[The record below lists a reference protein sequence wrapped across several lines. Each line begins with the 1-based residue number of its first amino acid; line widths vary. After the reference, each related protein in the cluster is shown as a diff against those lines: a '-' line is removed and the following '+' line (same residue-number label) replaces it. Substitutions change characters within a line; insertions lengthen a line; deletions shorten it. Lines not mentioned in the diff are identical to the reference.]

1 MIGFIKSC
9 DNLNGFFGIVVE
21 VFINARAYMKKLIIM
36 ILMFG
41 GVAVAEEKNIAIVIH
56 GGAGTI
62 ERDQLSAEQEAS
74 IKQALQAALD
84 AGYAVLESGGDSSQA
99 IIAAI
104 KIMENSPNFNAGKG
118 AVYTKPGK
126 HELDAS
132 IMRGNDL
139 EAGAVAGVSFTKNPI
154 LAAEQVMIN
163 SPHVMLAGSGADTF
177 SKLRGLEQVENN
189 YFDTEA
195 RFKAWQEVDEKTKAK
210 QTEQASA
217 QDVLD
222 AEFKFGTVG
231 AVAIDK
237 AGNLAA
243 GTSTGGMTYKA
254 WGRIGDSPVIG
265 AGTYADNRSCGIS
278 ATGHGEFFIRYAVA
292 HDICARVRYQNKTL
306 QQAADEVIMG
316 ELNAVGGSGGI
327 IGMDPAGKPV
337 MVFNTPGMYRGFKTT
352 SASKVAIYGDED

>member
-1 MIGFIKSC
+1 
-9 DNLNGFFGIVVE
+9 
-21 VFINARAYMKKLIIM
+21 MKIITT
-36 ILMFG
+36 LLCLLG
-41 GVAVAEEKNIAIVIH
+41 GLAMAAEQQISLVIH

-62 ERDQLSAEQEAS
+62 KRDQLSTEQEQA
-74 IKQALQAALD
+74 IKQSLQDALN
-84 AGYAVLESGGDSSQA
+84 AGYAVLEGGGDSTQA

-104 KIMENSPNFNAGKG
+104 KVMEDAPHFNAGKG

-132 IMRGNDL
+132 IMRGSDL
-139 EAGAVAGVSFTKNPI
+139 QAGAVAGVSFTKNPI
-154 LAAEQVMIN
+154 MAAEQVMLN

-195 RFKAWQEVDEKTKAK
+195 RFKAWQEVDAKTRAK
-210 QTEQASA
+210 QAETADG

-231 AVAIDK
+231 AVAVDQHGTI
-237 AGNLAA
+237 AA

-292 HDICARVRYQNKTL
+292 HDICARVRYQGKSL
-306 QQAADEVIMG
+306 QQAADEVIMQ
-316 ELNAVGGSGGI
+316 ELNEVGGSGGI
-327 IGMDPAGKPV
+327 IGMDPQGNPV
-337 MVFNTPGMYRGFKTT
+337 MVFNTPGMYRGYRTPEK
-352 SASKVAIYGDED
+352 SAVAIYGDE

>member
-1 MIGFIKSC
+1 MKIITTLLCLLGGLAMAAEQQIG
-9 DNLNGFFGIVVE
+9 
-21 VFINARAYMKKLIIM
+21 
-36 ILMFG
+36 
-41 GVAVAEEKNIAIVIH
+41 IVIH

-62 ERDQLSAEQEAS
+62 KRDQLTAEQEQAINAS
-74 IKQALQAALD
+74 LQQALD
-84 AGYAVLESGGDSSQA
+84 AGYAVLESGGDSTQA

-104 KIMENSPNFNAGKG
+104 KVMEDAPHFNAGKG

-154 LAAEQVMIN
+154 LAAEQVMLN

-177 SKLRGLEQVENN
+177 SKLRGLEQVKND

-195 RFKAWQEVDEKTKAK
+195 RFKAWQEVDAKTRAK
-210 QTEQASA
+210 QTETADG

-231 AVAIDK
+231 AVAVDQS
-237 AGNLAA
+237 GNIAA

-292 HDICARVRYQNKTL
+292 HDICARVRYQNKSL
-306 QQAADEVIMG
+306 QQAADEVIMQ
-316 ELNAVGGSGGI
+316 ELKDVGGSGGI
-327 IGMDPAGKPV
+327 IGIDPQGHPV
-337 MVFNTPGMYRGFKTT
+337 MVFNTPGMYRGYKTPSG
-352 SASKVAIYGDED
+352 SAVAIYGDG

>member
-1 MIGFIKSC
+1 
-9 DNLNGFFGIVVE
+9 
-21 VFINARAYMKKLIIM
+21 MKKVTL
-36 ILMFG
+36 LMCLFG
-41 GVAVAEEKNIAIVIH
+41 GLAMAAEQQIAIVIH

-62 ERDQLSAEQEAS
+62 KRENLSAEQEQA

-84 AGYAVLESGGDSSQA
+84 AGYAVLEQGGDSTEG

-104 KIMENSPNFNAGKG
+104 QVMENSPHFNAGKG

-132 IMRGNDL
+132 IMRGSDL

-154 LAAEQVMIN
+154 LAAQQVMIN

-177 SKLRGLEQVENN
+177 SKLKGLEQVENN
-189 YFDTEA
+189 YFDTES
-195 RFKAWQEVDEKTKAK
+195 RYKAWQEVDAKTKAK
-210 QTEQASA
+210 KAELASG

-231 AVAIDK
+231 AVAVDK
-237 AGNLAA
+237 NGDLAA

-254 WGRIGDSPVIG
+254 WGRVGDSPIIG

-292 HDICARVRYQNKTL
+292 HDICARVRYQGKPL
-306 QQAADEVIMG
+306 QQAAEEVIMR
-316 ELNAVGGSGGI
+316 ELNEVGGSGGV
-327 IGMDPAGKPV
+327 IGMDPAGQPV
-337 MVFNTPGMYRGFKTT
+337 MVFNTPGMYRGFKTPV
-352 SASKVAIYGDED
+352 ANKVAIYGDE

>member
-1 MIGFIKSC
+1 
-9 DNLNGFFGIVVE
+9 
-21 VFINARAYMKKLIIM
+21 MKKVFLLM
-36 ILMFG
+36 ILFG
-41 GVAVAEEKNIAIVIH
+41 GLAMASEQQIAIVIH

-62 ERDQLSAEQEAS
+62 KRENLNAEQEQA
-74 IKQALQAALD
+74 IKQVLQAALD
-84 AGYAVLESGGDSSQA
+84 AGYAVLEQGGDSTQG

-104 KIMENSPNFNAGKG
+104 QVMENSPHFNAGKG

-154 LAAEQVMIN
+154 LAAEQVMLN

-177 SKLRGLEQVENN
+177 SKLKGLEQVDNS

-195 RFKAWQEVDEKTKAK
+195 RYKAWQEVNVKTKAK
-210 QTEQASA
+210 QADQASH

-222 AEFKFGTVG
+222 VEFKLGTVG
-231 AVAIDK
+231 AVAVDK
-237 AGNLAA
+237 NGDLAA

-254 WGRIGDSPVIG
+254 WGRVGDSPIIG

-292 HDICARVRYQNKTL
+292 HDICARVRYQNKSL
-306 QQAADEVIMG
+306 QQAADEVIMS
-316 ELNAVGGSGGI
+316 ELKAVGGSGGI
-327 IGMDPAGKPV
+327 IGMDPEGNPV
-337 MVFNTPGMYRGFKTT
+337 MVFNTAGMYRGYKIPT
-352 SASKVAIYGDED
+352 ASKVAIYGDE

>member
-1 MIGFIKSC
+1 MVLC
-9 DNLNGFFGIVVE
+9 
-21 VFINARAYMKKLIIM
+21 
-36 ILMFG
+36 LMG
-41 GVAVAEEKNIAIVIH
+41 AWTVAAEQNISIVIH

-62 ERDQLSAEQEAS
+62 NRDQLTAQQETA
-74 IKQALQAALD
+74 IKQALHTALD
-84 AGYAVLESGGDSSQA
+84 AGYAVLEQGGDSTQA

-104 KIMENSPNFNAGKG
+104 TVMEDSPHFNAGKG

-163 SPHVMLAGSGADTF
+163 SPHVMLAGEGADTF
-177 SKLRGLEQVENN
+177 SKLKGLEQVDNR

-195 RFKAWQEVDEKTKAK
+195 RHKAWQEVDAKTKAQK
-210 QTEQASA
+210 AATASEA
-217 QDVLD
+217 DILA

-237 AGNLAA
+237 NGHLAA

-278 ATGHGEFFIRYAVA
+278 ATGHGEYFIRYAVA
-292 HDICARVRYQNKTL
+292 HDICARVRYQNKSL
-306 QQAADEVIMG
+306 QQAAEEVIMG
-316 ELNAVGGSGGI
+316 ELKAVGGSGGI
-327 IGMDPAGKPV
+327 IGMNPEGQPV
-337 MVFNTPGMYRGFKTT
+337 MVFNTAGMYRGYKTEGM
-352 SASKVAIYGDED
+352 AKVAIYGDE

>member
-1 MIGFIKSC
+1 MKIITTLLCLLGGLAMAAEQQIG
-9 DNLNGFFGIVVE
+9 
-21 VFINARAYMKKLIIM
+21 
-36 ILMFG
+36 
-41 GVAVAEEKNIAIVIH
+41 IVIH

-62 ERDQLSAEQEAS
+62 KRDQLSAEQEQAINAS
-74 IKQALQAALD
+74 LQQALD
-84 AGYAVLESGGDSSQA
+84 AGYAVLESGGDSTQA

-104 KIMENSPNFNAGKG
+104 KVMEDAPHFNAGKG

-154 LAAEQVMIN
+154 LAAEQVMLN

-177 SKLRGLEQVENN
+177 SKLRGLEQVDND

-195 RFKAWQEVDEKTKAK
+195 RFKAWQEVDAKTRAK
-210 QTEQASA
+210 QTETADG

-231 AVAIDK
+231 AVAVDQ
-237 AGNLAA
+237 AGNIAA

-292 HDICARVRYQNKTL
+292 HDICARVRYQNKSL
-306 QQAADEVIMG
+306 QQAADEVIMQ
-316 ELNAVGGSGGI
+316 ELKDVGGSGGI
-327 IGMDPAGKPV
+327 IGMDPAGNPV
-337 MVFNTPGMYRGFKTT
+337 MVFNTPGMYRGYKTPSD
-352 SASKVAIYGDED
+352 SAVAIYGDE

>member
-1 MIGFIKSC
+1 MMC
-9 DNLNGFFGIVVE
+9 L
-21 VFINARAYMKKLIIM
+21 
-36 ILMFG
+36 FG
-41 GVAVAEEKNIAIVIH
+41 GLAMAAEQNISIVIH

-62 ERDQLSAEQEAS
+62 KRDQLTAEQEKS

-84 AGYAVLESGGDSSQA
+84 AGYAVLDSGGDSTAA

-104 KIMENSPNFNAGKG
+104 KVMENSPNFNAGKG

-132 IMRGNDL
+132 IMRGSDL

-154 LAAEQVMIN
+154 LAAEQVMLN

-177 SKLRGLEQVENN
+177 SKLKGLEQVDND

-195 RFKAWQEVDEKTKAK
+195 RFKAWQEVDAKTKAK
-210 QTEQASA
+210 QQEQASE

-231 AVAIDK
+231 AVAVDK
-237 AGNLAA
+237 NGDLAA

-292 HDICARVRYQNKTL
+292 HDICARVRYQNISL

-316 ELNAVGGSGGI
+316 ELKAVGGSGGI
-327 IGMDPAGKPV
+327 IGMDPQGNPV
-337 MVFNTPGMYRGFKTT
+337 MVFNTPGMYRGYKTT
-352 SASKVAIYGDED
+352 KKSKVGIYGDEN

>member
-1 MIGFIKSC
+1 
-9 DNLNGFFGIVVE
+9 
-21 VFINARAYMKKLIIM
+21 MKKLF
-36 ILMFG
+36 LMMCLFG
-41 GVAVAEEKNIAIVIH
+41 GLAMAAEQNISIVIH

-62 ERDQLSAEQEAS
+62 KRDQLSSQQEQS
-74 IKQALQAALD
+74 IRHDLQAALD
-84 AGYAVLESGGDSSQA
+84 AGYAILEQGGDSTQA

-104 KIMENSPNFNAGKG
+104 KVMEDSPHFNAGKG
-118 AVYTKPGK
+118 AVYTKPGQ

-132 IMRGNDL
+132 IMRGSDL

-154 LAAEQVMIN
+154 LAAEQVMLN

-177 SKLRGLEQVENN
+177 SKHKGLEQVKND

-195 RFKAWQEVDEKTKAK
+195 RHKAWQEVDAKTKAK
-210 QTEQASA
+210 KQEQASE

-231 AVAIDK
+231 AVAVDK
-237 AGNLAA
+237 KGDLAA

-292 HDICARVRYQNKTL
+292 HDICARVRYQNKSL

-316 ELNAVGGSGGI
+316 ELKAVGGSGGI
-327 IGMDPAGKPV
+327 IGMDPEGNPV
-337 MVFNTPGMYRGFKTT
+337 MVFNTPGMYRGYKTAET
-352 SASKVAIYGDED
+352 SQVGIYGDED

>member
-1 MIGFIKSC
+1 M
-9 DNLNGFFGIVVE
+9 
-21 VFINARAYMKKLIIM
+21 A
-36 ILMFG
+36 
-41 GVAVAEEKNIAIVIH
+41 AEQQIAIVIH

-62 ERDQLSAEQEAS
+62 KRENLNAEQEQA
-74 IKQALQAALD
+74 IKQDLQAALD
-84 AGYAVLESGGDSSQA
+84 AGYAVLEQGGDSTQGV
-99 IIAAI
+99 IAAI
-104 KIMENSPNFNAGKG
+104 QVMENSPHFNAGKG

-139 EAGAVAGVSFTKNPI
+139 EAGAVAGVSLTKNPI
-154 LAAEQVMIN
+154 LAAQQVMLN

-177 SKLRGLEQVENN
+177 SKLQGLEQVENS

-195 RFKAWQEVDEKTKAK
+195 RHKAWQEVDAKTKAK
-210 QTEQASA
+210 KAEIASG

-231 AVAIDK
+231 AVAVDK
-237 AGNLAA
+237 NGDLAA

-254 WGRIGDSPVIG
+254 WGRVGDSPIIG

-292 HDICARVRYQNKTL
+292 HDICARVRYQNKPL
-306 QQAADEVIMG
+306 QQAAEEVIMG
-316 ELNAVGGSGGI
+316 ELKSVGGSGGI
-327 IGMDPAGKPV
+327 IGMDPAGNPV
-337 MVFNTPGMYRGFKTT
+337 MVFNTAGMYRGYKTPV
-352 SASKVAIYGDED
+352 ASKVAIYGDE